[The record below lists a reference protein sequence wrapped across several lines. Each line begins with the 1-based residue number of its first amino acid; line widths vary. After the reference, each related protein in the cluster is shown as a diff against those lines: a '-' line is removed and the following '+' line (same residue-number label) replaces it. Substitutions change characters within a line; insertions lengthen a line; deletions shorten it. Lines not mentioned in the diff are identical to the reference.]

1 MLASMTAARQ
11 LTRTVGLLTVVA
23 AVTEVTVIIVAGRF
37 ADRVYVGVAVSI
49 AVTTTALA
57 LLVARRRPTNLV
69 APLLSWM
76 ALLAALVAFSDTYLP
91 ARTRHPRALPD
102 LPDAAS
108 ALLSV
113 TWIWLY
119 VAVALLMLVF
129 PDGRLPGRR
138 WRWVAAG
145 LPVVGLATQAVMVM
159 SPGAYDSPYAAVRH
173 PFGDLPAG
181 LAAGAKVVLFPT
193 FVVLLVA
200 CAVSLRVR
208 FKRGDETCRA
218 QLKWLA
224 LAALAVPGTVLLSWL
239 GLLLQ
244 GTHDLAGVGFAVLYI
259 AVPVAT
265 TIAIMRHDLYD
276 VDRALSAAVASSAAA
291 AALLA
296 VFTVTS
302 FGAGV
307 VLGRHSAAASAAV
320 TAAAM
325 LGLVAARRRLQ
336 RAVDRRVYPMR
347 WAAVT
352 AIDDLRSAIAAG
364 RADPEQLEEVLR
376 GALRDPGLR
385 VGVLLPGAG
394 GYVDTDGKPLQLRA
408 TATSVSVSG
417 REIGAISSKGPA
429 PAQLRREV
437 AAASAMLVEMV
448 RLRLELSA
456 ALREVA
462 ASRSRLQ
469 RVGDEE
475 RRRLERD
482 LHDGAQQRLVSLGMA
497 LRVAQRHLDDST
509 IDVDGLLDEAVAQ
522 LGTAVAELREI
533 AHGLRPGCL
542 GEGLHPA
549 LSALAES
556 SALPIDLEVEA
567 ARAIPD
573 DIATTTYY
581 VVSEAVANAVKHA
594 NARQIRLRVVQAGGR
609 LSVRIAD
616 DGRGGATVRPGSGL
630 SGLSD
635 RVAAAGGTLEIHSAP
650 SKGTTVEV
658 LLPCA
663 S

>member
-1 MLASMTAARQ
+1 
-11 LTRTVGLLTVVA
+11 
-23 AVTEVTVIIVAGRF
+23 
-37 ADRVYVGVAVSI
+37 
-49 AVTTTALA
+49 
-57 LLVARRRPTNLV
+57 
-69 APLLSWM
+69 
-76 ALLAALVAFSDTYLP
+76 
-91 ARTRHPRALPD
+91 
-102 LPDAAS
+102 S

-138 WRWVAAG
+138 WRWVAGG
-145 LPVVGLATQAVMVM
+145 LPAVGLATQMVMVM
-159 SPGAYDSPYAAVRH
+159 SPGSYDSPYRAVRH

-181 LAAGAKVVLFPT
+181 LAVGAKVVLFPT
-193 FVVLLVA
+193 LAVLLVA

-208 FKRGDETCRA
+208 FRRGDETCRA
-218 QLKWLA
+218 QVKWLA
-224 LAALAVPGTVLLSWL
+224 LAALAIPGTVLLSWL

-244 GTHDLAGVGFAVLYI
+244 GTHDLAGIGLAVLYI
-259 AVPVAT
+259 AVPVT
-265 TIAIMRHDLYD
+265 TAIAILRHDLYD
-276 VDRALSAAVASSAAA
+276 VDRALSAAVASSALA

-296 VFTVTS
+296 VFTVAS
-302 FGAGV
+302 FAVGV
-307 VLGRHSAAASAAV
+307 VFGRHSTVVAAAV

-325 LGLVAARRRLQ
+325 LGLVPARRRLQ

-347 WAAVT
+347 WAALT
-352 AIDDLRSAIAAG
+352 AIEDLRAAISAG
-364 RADPEQLEEVLR
+364 RADPEQLQEVLR
-376 GALRDPGLR
+376 SALRDPALH
-385 VGVLLPGAG
+385 VGILVPDVG
-394 GYVDTDGKPLQLRA
+394 GYLDTDGEPLELAA
-408 TATSVSVSG
+408 TATPVNVRS
-417 REIGAISSKGPA
+417 RQIGAIASNGPA
-429 PAQLRREV
+429 PVQLQREI
-437 AAASAMLVEMV
+437 AAASAMLVEII

-497 LRVAQRHLDDST
+497 LRVAQRHLKDST

-549 LSALAES
+549 LSALAE
-556 SALPIDLEVEA
+556 AAILPIDLEIEA
-567 ARAIPD
+567 DRAIPD
-573 DIATTTYY
+573 DIASTTYY
-581 VVSEAVANAVKHA
+581 VVSESVANVVKHA
-594 NARQIRLRVVQAGGR
+594 HASRIRLEVVQAGAQ
-609 LSVRIAD
+609 LLVRVAD
-616 DGRGGATVRPGSGL
+616 DGRGGAAMRPGSGL
-630 SGLSD
+630 CGLSD
-635 RVAAAGGTLEIHSAP
+635 RVAAAGGTLDIRSPPNE
-650 SKGTTVEV
+650 GTTVEV
-658 LLPCA
+658 LLPCE